1 MNCETARER
10 LDVTRPD
17 GSDRNDPDLQEEFAH
32 IGACTACEEVY
43 ERRQEFDREIARA
56 MQEVPTPDRLKSRI
70 LESLESAAAG
80 TPAATGA
87 REIAERAP
95 TRRAWFRVLAGL
107 TTAAL
112 LLLAGIV
119 VWPDGSP
126 QTIAFAD
133 LVSHLEEQ
141 ITSSGGM
148 QLTKPESKTGV
159 FDAASIDGR
168 WSFYK
173 TGDVRGVDVDGDGE
187 LDAAVYSIRTQR
199 GAAYLV
205 VASTS
210 RITNGPTTSDWKR
223 ATPQGGPAPRIAW
236 TSGDLVYICFED
248 PAQADTLRALL
259 DDIDV
264 SAV

>member
-1 MNCETARER
+1 MKCETARER

-32 IGACTACEEVY
+32 IGSCAACEEVY

-56 MQEVPTPDRLKSRI
+56 MQEVPTPDRLKSR
-70 LESLESAAAG
+70 LLQSLEAAAKG
-80 TPAATGA
+80 TPTATGVQEMA
-87 REIAERAP
+87 GPAP
-95 TRRAWFRVLAGL
+95 TRRAWVKGLAYL

-112 LLLAGIV
+112 LMVAV
-119 VWPDGSP
+119 KFWPDDGP
-126 QTIAFAD
+126 RTIAFAD

-148 QLTKPESKTGV
+148 QLTKPDRETGV
-159 FDAASIDGR
+159 FDASSIDGR
-168 WSFYK
+168 WSFYQK
-173 TGDVRGVDVDGDGE
+173 GDVQGVDVDEDGE

-210 RITNGPTTSDWKR
+210 RITNGPTASDWKQ
-223 ATPQGGPAPRIAW
+223 ATPKGGPAPRIAW

-248 PAQADTLRALL
+248 PAAAGTLRALL
-259 DDIDV
+259 DDIEV